1 MFIRQNIAH
10 WFDYATPSA
19 IQERDTMEWNTGA
32 MVLAPNS
39 TVFDALLAKLPEV
52 RKFEPKKAT
61 RDDADGW
68 NSKDHDQGFLSSFFT
83 LSKDPTERMKTMST
97 GDAVLISSLQTARM
111 RYFWLHRNHVFST
124 VHLTTAKPWG
134 SKCKPKSPLSR
145 CKPKSPVVCDVLR
158 EWGLSVRGL
167 GVYELPKEYRDLTSS
182 TPAYLENCPT
192 AATPVIP
199 AYLRFPRA
207 APEPKGPL

>member
-1 MFIRQNIAH
+1 
-10 WFDYATPSA
+10 
-19 IQERDTMEWNTGA
+19 MEWNTGA

-145 CKPKSPVVCDVLR
+145 CKPKSPVACDVLR

-167 GVYELPKEYRDLTSS
+167 YVYELPKEYRDLTSS
-182 TPAYLENCPT
+182 TPAYLENCPK

-199 AYLRFPRA
+199 AYLRFPRP
-207 APEPKGPL
+207 APEPKGSL

>member
-1 MFIRQNIAH
+1 
-10 WFDYATPSA
+10 
-19 IQERDTMEWNTGA
+19 
-32 MVLAPNS
+32 
-39 TVFDALLAKLPEV
+39 
-52 RKFEPKKAT
+52 
-61 RDDADGW
+61 
-68 NSKDHDQGFLSSFFT
+68 
-83 LSKDPTERMKTMST
+83 MKTMST

-145 CKPKSPVVCDVLR
+145 CKPKSPVACDVLR

>member
-1 MFIRQNIAH
+1 M
-10 WFDYATPSA
+10 
-19 IQERDTMEWNTGA
+19 G

-39 TVFDALLAKLPEV
+39 TVFDALLARLPEV

-61 RDDADGW
+61 FGDTDSW

-83 LSKDPTERMKTMST
+83 TSTDPTERMKTMST

-145 CKPKSPVVCDVLR
+145 CKPKSPVACDVLR

-167 GVYELPKEYRDLTSS
+167 YVYELPKEYRDLTSS
-182 TPAYLENCPT
+182 TPAYLENCPK

-199 AYLRFPRA
+199 AYLRFPRP
-207 APEPKGPL
+207 APEPKGSL